1 MIMIES
7 FTDLETWKAAHA
19 FRVKVINQTLKFG
32 KEHQYGLTS
41 QLQRAAI
48 SIGSNIAE
56 GFGRQGKQEKL
67 QFYRISRG
75 SLTEIQDQLILARDI
90 RLIENAAFKVLAE
103 ESIIVHKLLNGLIR
117 STSKLAPSSQILD
130 SAKGRSR

>member
-1 MIMIES
+1 MIKS
-7 FTDLETWKAAHA
+7 FTDLDTWKAAHS
-19 FRVKVINQTLKFG
+19 FRVDVINQTLKFG

-48 SIGSNIAE
+48 SVGSNIAE

-75 SLTEIQDQLILARDI
+75 SLTEVQDQFILARDI
-90 RLIENAAFKVLAE
+90 KLIGDDVFSKLAK
-103 ESIIVHKLLNGLIR
+103 ESVDVHKLLNGLIR
-117 STSKLAPSSQILD
+117 STMKLAPKSKILD
-130 SAKGRSR
+130 SAKEQS